1 MHSNETKPIL
11 GEDELEPLYH
21 LDESGRLTWT
31 EEGKRIYRQRFTR
44 FGLRLEAITTLDDL
58 QTARRISAGGLN
70 DHLVEI
76 ASHGPPS
83 LERNLLVAFAQQNDA
98 EYQRLYALLEA
109 RNRLGWRVISQRD
122 SGCAS
127 QKNPIKEDTPRPRPG
142 NRVSPV
148 G

>member
-1 MHSNETKPIL
+1 MRSDDQNSVL
-11 GEDELEPLYH
+11 DEDEPEPLYH

-31 EEGKRIYRQRFTR
+31 EEGKRLYRQRFTR
-44 FGLRLEAITTLDDL
+44 FGLRLEAITTFDDL

-109 RNRLGWRVISQRD
+109 RNRLGLSIVTGGKAEIGSRS
-122 SGCAS
+122 
-127 QKNPIKEDTPRPRPG
+127 
-142 NRVSPV
+142 
-148 G
+148 